1 MIDYVNKDKENVII
15 TFDEFIN
22 IEKQIQDMQCIFHP
36 LYAVDGRLSIN
47 QVMQLKAQ
55 GKEIYYEIWIEI
67 FLRIL

>member
-36 LYAVDGRLSIN
+36 F
-47 QVMQLKAQ
+47 MQLME
-55 GKEIYYEIWIEI
+55 GYP
-67 FLRIL
+67 